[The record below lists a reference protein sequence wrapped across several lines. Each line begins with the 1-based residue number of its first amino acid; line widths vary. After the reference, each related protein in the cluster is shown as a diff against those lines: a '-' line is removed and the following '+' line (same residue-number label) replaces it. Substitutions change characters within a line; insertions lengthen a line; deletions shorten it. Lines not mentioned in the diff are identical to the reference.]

1 MDDLDI
7 AKDRADWLLDAVACA
22 TQNRQFLRGDPA
34 YDEVAGEAI
43 LLNGEKAINVALS
56 KKDAEITRLRA
67 ALADAQ
73 AVGFAAGV
81 EAAAKVAEEERK
93 HWDKGYDTSSSG
105 YCVCHALGKVRES
118 IRALTPS
125 DLTAVAARVLLED
138 DAAMNTLSDYEHRQW
153 AGWFRHQLEQSSPEN
168 IERWK
173 RQADTPFALLSDEEK
188 AVDRRFA
195 DAALRAI
202 AGDTP

>member
-34 YDEVAGEAI
+34 YDEVAGGAI

-81 EAAAKVAEEERK
+81 EAAANSVKRHSDIAR
-93 HWDKGYDTSSSG
+93 
-105 YCVCHALGKVRES
+105 GKMSACYGQHDANGLVEWS
-118 IRALTPS
+118 AVVSHLDIEHDAIRALTPP
-125 DLTAVAARVLLED
+125 DAPAAAARVLLGD
-138 DAAMNTLSDYEHRQW
+138 DIQIARMAAAVHDGPLGADDH
-153 AGWFRHQLEQSSPEN
+153 WFSAATKQGA
-168 IERWK
+168 WC
-173 RQADTPFALLSDEEK
+173 
-188 AVDRRFA
+188 VDVVR
-195 DAALRAI
+195 AALRAI

>member
-1 MDDLDI
+1 MSDKDI

-67 ALADAQ
+67 ALADAH

-81 EAAAKVAEEERK
+81 EAAAKRCDAIAGNTADFNQSHRRAA
-93 HWDKGYDTSSSG
+93 GPCAAAT
-105 YCVCHALGKVRES
+105 
-118 IRALTPS
+118 RALTPPG
-125 DLTAVAARVLLED
+125 AA
-138 DAAMNTLSDYEHRQW
+138 
-153 AGWFRHQLEQSSPEN
+153 
-168 IERWK
+168 
-173 RQADTPFALLSDEEK
+173 
-188 AVDRRFA
+188 
-195 DAALRAI
+195 
-202 AGDTP
+202 

>member
-7 AKDRADWLLDAVACA
+7 AKDRADWMLDAIAGA

-34 YDEVAGEAI
+34 YDEVAGKAI

-81 EAAAKVAEEERK
+81 EAAAKVAAMQAV
-93 HWDKGYDTSSSG
+93 YT
-105 YCVCHALGKVRES
+105 REAIKRATAS
-118 IRALTPS
+118 ELVSNLVTVTKSITAHDIEIAIRALTPP
-125 DLTAVAARVLLED
+125 DAIAAAARVLLGVWPTD
-138 DAAMNTLSDYEHRQW
+138 DSFRAAFDACAARYHGGDQMQ
-153 AGWFRHQLEQSSPEN
+153 
-168 IERWK
+168 
-173 RQADTPFALLSDEEK
+173 DEM
-188 AVDRRFA
+188 DRTRA
-195 DAALRAI
+195 TVSAALRAI

>member
-1 MDDLDI
+1 MSDKDI

-73 AVGFAAGV
+73 ARSYTLA
-81 EAAAKVAEEERK
+81 VAIMGGEDAPGLADATDAESLA
-93 HWDKGYDTSSSG
+93 DQ
-105 YCVCHALGKVRES
+105 LGKER
-118 IRALTPS
+118 
-125 DLTAVAARVLLED
+125 AAR
-138 DAAMNTLSDYEHRQW
+138 M
-153 AGWFRHQLEQSSPEN
+153 EN
-168 IERWK
+168 E
-173 RQADTPFALLSDEEK
+173 
-188 AVDRRFA
+188 
-195 DAALRAI
+195 
-202 AGDTP
+202 

>member
-1 MDDLDI
+1 MSDKDI

-22 TQNRQFLRGDPA
+22 TQNRQFLRGEPE

-81 EAAAKVAEEERK
+81 EAAAEVAAMQAV
-93 HWDKGYDTSSSG
+93 HT
-105 YCVCHALGKVRES
+105 REAIKRATAS
-118 IRALTPS
+118 ELVSNLVTVTKSRTAHDIEIAIRALTPP
-125 DLTAVAARVLLED
+125 DLTAAAARVLLAD
-138 DAAMNTLSDYEHRQW
+138 DAAAHALCAAFVNGLR
-153 AGWFRHQLEQSSPEN
+153 
-168 IERWK
+168 ERSI
-173 RQADTPFALLSDEEK
+173 DTPPYDGWSQKDKDETAGFMQK
-188 AVDRRFA
+188 G
-195 DAALRAI
+195 LRAI

>member
-1 MDDLDI
+1 MSDKDI

-67 ALADAQ
+67 ALSDAQ
-73 AVGFAAGV
+73 VVGFAAGV
-81 EAAAKVAEEERK
+81 EAAATLVATHAYTSGSNGMTLEPSEMAR
-93 HWDKGYDTSSSG
+93 HDMHHHTIAKG
-105 YCVCHALGKVRES
+105 
-118 IRALTPS
+118 IRALTPP
-125 DLTAVAARVLLED
+125 DLTAAAARVLLAD
-138 DAAMNTLSDYEHRQW
+138 DAAAHALCAAFVNGLR
-153 AGWFRHQLEQSSPEN
+153 
-168 IERWK
+168 ERSI
-173 RQADTPFALLSDEEK
+173 DTPPYDGWSQKDKDETAGFMQK
-188 AVDRRFA
+188 G
-195 DAALRAI
+195 LRAI

>member
-7 AKDRADWLLDAVACA
+7 AKDRADWLLDAIAGA

-34 YDEVAGEAI
+34 YDEVAGKAI

-73 AVGFAAGV
+73 TVGFAAGV
-81 EAAAKVAEEERK
+81 EAVAKEIEGDDYNIGLAM
-93 HWDKGYDTSSSG
+93 SMAICCSG
-105 YCVCHALGKVRES
+105 HECGCMGASVSDYLVYN
-118 IRALTPS
+118 IRALTPT
-125 DLTAVAARVLLED
+125 DATAAAARVLLD
-138 DAAMNTLSDYEHRQW
+138 DMGKSPADHLDAVARWGKANEVMGRD
-153 AGWFRHQLEQSSPEN
+153 AGAWR
-168 IERWK
+168 
-173 RQADTPFALLSDEEK
+173 AL
-188 AVDRRFA
+188 RTG
-195 DAALRAI
+195 LRAI